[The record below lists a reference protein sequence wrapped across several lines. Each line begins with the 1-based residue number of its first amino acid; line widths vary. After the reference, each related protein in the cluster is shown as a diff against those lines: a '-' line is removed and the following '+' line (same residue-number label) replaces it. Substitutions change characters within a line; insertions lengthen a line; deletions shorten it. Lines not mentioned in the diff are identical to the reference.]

1 MNIKKIFTT
10 IALAMLLPCLSIVNC
25 QLSTAHA
32 ATIGTW
38 KAYMAY
44 HDVTEIET
52 VGNIMYVL
60 ASDGLYTYNKDDN
73 SLQTFDKTNGLSDCA
88 IAHIAWNSQAK
99 RLVIV
104 YKNANIDMMDEKGN
118 VYNLSDYYTKAMT
131 EDKTVYSIDNF
142 GAYAYLSTAFG
153 VMKVNVKDI
162 EISDTYNLGFRVDY
176 TYLEGDYIYAAS
188 SSRGLYRGLQTDNLL
203 DKNNWERVG
212 DYTSRNKTIDP
223 EVKELVETLLPGGP
237 KYNNF
242 GFMRLINGKLY
253 TTGLYSNPGCI
264 QVLKENDEWEV
275 FEDKE
280 VQDKTGILYQNIYCV
295 DVDPLDERHVFAGGM
310 SGLFEFYDGKFVE
323 LYNYRNSPIEP
334 TFEYDYKDQTPGL
347 DYQIVFGV
355 KYDPQGNL
363 WFLNTYAVDQSIIKY
378 TRNKTFESYDK
389 KEFKKLSLNK
399 SNWIPT
405 HWEGDKEIPGHWDGS
420 QTYMVTCPNLMEM
433 RLDSKDNMW
442 FVNNHWDYQ
451 AFYRYDYK
459 NDVLTEYSSFINQDG
474 KKLDTTTG
482 LWAIKCLMEDFDGNI
497 WVGTNIGPLLLEK
510 SQIDEEKPVYTQVKI
525 PRNDGTNYADY
536 LLSGVDITAIAIDG
550 GGRKWFGTNGNG
562 VYLISEDNLTQI
574 EHFTTEN
581 SDLLSNTIL
590 AMELN
595 KETGEVFFGTDKGLC
610 SYVTDAV
617 TPSESMDKDNVWA
630 YPNPVRPDY
639 TGPITITGLTYNADV
654 KIVTTNGVLVAK
666 GRSNGGLFV
675 WDGND
680 LNGRRVASG
689 VYMVET
695 ATQTGGK
702 GTVCKIAIIN

>member
-1 MNIKKIFTT
+1 MKKKLSI
-10 IALAMLLPCLSIVNC
+10 ILLGLVLPCLLLSIVNC

-52 VGNIMYVL
+52 AGNIMYVL

-253 TTGLYSNPGCI
+253 TCGGGSAPACIQILDIDKDEWQIYNDEDIKEKTGL
-264 QVLKENDEWEV
+264 K
-275 FEDKE
+275 FED
-280 VQDKTGILYQNIYCV
+280 IYCV
-295 DVDPLDERHVFAGGM
+295 DVDPLDEKHVFAG
-310 SGLFEFYDGKFVE
+310 SRKGLYEFYDGEFVNH
-323 LYNYRNSPIEP
+323 YNDKNSIIETAFAYNP
-334 TFEYDYKDQTPGL
+334 ETGKPDREYEIISGL
-347 DYQIVFGV
+347 
-355 KYDPQGNL
+355 KYDTEGNL
-363 WFLNTYAVDQSIIKY
+363 WIINAYGADQSLIKY
-378 TRNKTFESYDK
+378 TTNKTFESFDK
-389 KEFKKLSLNK
+389 QDLKRWNAEKFVWNEETNK
-399 SNWIPT
+399 WEAKNWLRT
-405 HWEGDKEIPGHWDGS
+405 CTDLREIF
-420 QTYMVTCPNLMEM
+420 T
-433 RLDSKDNMW
+433 DSKGRMW
-442 FVNNHWDYQ
+442 FGNNSWTAQIVYS
-451 AFYRYDYK
+451 YDYK
-459 NDVLTEYSSFINQDG
+459 NDKLTTYDYFVNQDG
-474 KKLDTTTG
+474 KVLDTNSG
-482 LWAIKCLMEDFDGNI
+482 LWAFSCVVEDLDGNI
-497 WVGTNIGPLLLEK
+497 WLGANMGPLVLEP
-510 SQIDEEKPVYTQVKI
+510 SQIDAEDPVVTQVKV

-536 LLSGVDITAIAIDG
+536 LLDGVNISAIAIDG
-550 GGRKWFGTNGNG
+550 AGRKWFGTPGNG
-562 VYLISEDNLTQI
+562 VYLISRDNYTQLQ
-574 EHFTTEN
+574 HFTQEN
-581 SDLLSNTIL
+581 SGLLSDNIESI
-590 AMELN
+590 AIN
-595 KETGEVFFGTDKGLC
+595 NDTGEVFFGTSNGLC
-610 SYVTDAV
+610 SYMSDVIA
-617 TPSESMDKDNVWA
+617 PSESMSKNSVWA

-666 GRSNGGLFV
+666 GRSNGGIFV

-680 LNGRRVASG
+680 LKGKRVASG
-689 VYMVET
+689 IYMVET
-695 ATQTGGK
+695 ATETGGK
-702 GTVCKIAIIN
+702 GTVCKVAIVN

>member
-1 MNIKKIFTT
+1 MKKKLSI
-10 IALAMLLPCLSIVNC
+10 ILLGLVLPCLLLSIVNC

-38 KAYMAY
+38 KAYLAY

-52 VGNIMYVL
+52 AGNIMYVL

-223 EVKELVETLLPGGP
+223 EGKELVETLLPGGP

-253 TTGLYSNPGCI
+253 TCDGGSAPACIQILDIDKDEWQIYNDEDIKEKTGL
-264 QVLKENDEWEV
+264 K
-275 FEDKE
+275 FED
-280 VQDKTGILYQNIYCV
+280 IYCV
-295 DVDPLDERHVFAGGM
+295 DVDPLDEKHVFAG
-310 SGLFEFYDGKFVE
+310 SRKGLYEFYDGEFVNH
-323 LYNYRNSPIEP
+323 YNDKNSIIETAFAYNP
-334 TFEYDYKDQTPGL
+334 ETGKADREYEIISGL
-347 DYQIVFGV
+347 
-355 KYDPQGNL
+355 KYDTEGNL
-363 WFLNTYAVDQSIIKY
+363 WMINAYGADQSLIKY
-378 TRNKTFESYDK
+378 TTNKTFESFDKQDLKRWNDK
-389 KEFKKLSLNK
+389 KFVWNEEKNK
-399 SNWIPT
+399 WEEKNWLRT
-405 HWEGDKEIPGHWDGS
+405 CTDLREIF
-420 QTYMVTCPNLMEM
+420 T
-433 RLDSKDNMW
+433 DSKGRMW
-442 FVNNHWDYQ
+442 FGNNSWTAQIVYS
-451 AFYRYDYK
+451 YDYK
-459 NDVLTEYSSFINQDG
+459 NDKLTTYDYFVNQDG
-474 KKLDTTTG
+474 KVLDTNSG
-482 LWAIKCLMEDFDGNI
+482 LWAFSCVVEDLDGNI
-497 WVGTNIGPLLLEK
+497 WLGANMGPLVLEP
-510 SQIDEEKPVYTQVKI
+510 SQIDAEDPVVTQVKV

-536 LLSGVDITAIAIDG
+536 LLDGVNISAIAIDG
-550 GGRKWFGTNGNG
+550 AGRKWFGTPGNG
-562 VYLISEDNLTQI
+562 VYLISRDNYTQLQ
-574 EHFTTEN
+574 HFTQEN
-581 SDLLSNTIL
+581 SGLLSDNIESI
-590 AMELN
+590 AIN
-595 KETGEVFFGTDKGLC
+595 NDTGEVFFGTSNGLC
-610 SYVTDAV
+610 SYMSDVIA
-617 TPSESMDKDNVWA
+617 PSESMSKNSVWA

-666 GRSNGGLFV
+666 GRSNGGIFV

-680 LNGRRVASG
+680 LKGKRVASG
-689 VYMVET
+689 IYMVET
-695 ATQTGGK
+695 ATETGGK
-702 GTVCKIAIIN
+702 GTVCKVAIVN

>member
-52 VGNIMYVL
+52 AGNIMYVL

-253 TTGLYSNPGCI
+253 TCGGAVKPACI
-264 QVLKENDEWEV
+264 QVLDINSDEWQIYQDEGIKEKTEV
-275 FEDKE
+275 
-280 VQDKTGILYQNIYCV
+280 IYQNIFCM
-295 DVDPLDERHVFAGGM
+295 DVDPLDEKHTFAGATN
-310 SGLFEFYDGKFVE
+310 GLYEFYDGQFVQH
-323 LYNYRNSPIEP
+323 YNDKNSPIEP
-334 TFEYDYKDQTPGL
+334 TLDYKADKEEPNRDFEAVYGL
-347 DYQIVFGV
+347 
-355 KYDPQGNL
+355 KYDNAGNL
-363 WFLNTYAVDQSIIKY
+363 WFINSSGKTQSIIKY
-378 TRNKTFESYDK
+378 TKNREFESYH
-389 KEFKKLSLNK
+389 KEEFTKYYRDRTLPWLSN
-399 SNWIPT
+399 I
-405 HWEGDKEIPGHWDGS
+405 II
-420 QTYMVTCPNLMEM
+420 
-433 RLDSKDNMW
+433 DSKDKMW
-442 FVNNHWDYQ
+442 FVNDNWTAQ
-451 AFYRYDYK
+451 VFYRYDYN
-459 NDVLTEYSSFINQDG
+459 NDILKEYKDFINQDG
-474 KKLDTTTG
+474 SKLDNTTG
-482 LWAIKCLMEDFDGNI
+482 LWNIRCITEDFDGNMWI
-497 WVGTNIGPLLLEK
+497 GSNIGPILLES
-510 SQIDEEKPVYTQVKI
+510 SQIDAESPVYTQVKV

-536 LLSGVDITAIAIDG
+536 LLAGVDVMAIAIDG
-550 GGRKWFGTNGNG
+550 AGRKWFGTNGNG
-562 VYLISEDNLTQI
+562 IYLIGNDNISQL
-574 EHFTTEN
+574 EHFTTDN
-581 SDLLSNTIL
+581 SDLLSNYIQSI
-590 AMELN
+590 EIN
-595 KETGEVFFGTDKGLC
+595 RETGEVFFGTSNGLC
-610 SYVTDAV
+610 SYMSDVIA
-617 TPSESMDKDNVWA
+617 PSESMSKNSVWA

-639 TGPITITGLTYNADV
+639 NGPITITGLTYNADV

-680 LNGRRVASG
+680 LNGKRVASG

-702 GTVCKIAIIN
+702 GTVCKIAIVN

>member
-44 HDVTEIET
+44 YEATEIEKA
-52 VGNIMYVL
+52 GNIIYVL
-60 ASDGLYTYNKDDN
+60 ASDGLYTYDQDDN

-88 IAHIAWNSQAK
+88 IAHIAWNNQAK

-212 DYTSRNKTIDP
+212 DYTSKSKEIDP
-223 EVKELVETLLPGGP
+223 EILETVEKLLPGGP

-253 TTGLYSNPGCI
+253 TCGGKSAPACI
-264 QVLKENDEWEV
+264 QVLDINNDEWQIYQDDGIMEKTNLKY
-275 FEDKE
+275 ED
-280 VQDKTGILYQNIYCV
+280 VYCL
-295 DVDPLDERHVFAGGM
+295 DVDPLDEKHVFAGCR
-310 SGLFEFYDGKFVE
+310 SGLYEFYNGEFVE
-323 LYNYRNSPIEP
+323 HYNDENRLIE
-334 TFEYDYKDQTPGL
+334 TFDGYHPVTGKPNRDYELITGL
-347 DYQIVFGV
+347 
-355 KYDPQGNL
+355 KYDKEGNL
-363 WFLNTYAVDQSIIKY
+363 WMLNAYGLDQSIIKY
-378 TRNKTFESYDK
+378 TTNKTFESYDK
-389 KEFKKLSLNK
+389 EELKTYSYGTKYVWDEEK
-399 SNWIPT
+399 
-405 HWEGDKEIPGHWDGS
+405 GDYVSVP
-420 QTYMVTCPNLMEM
+420 CM
-433 RLDSKDNMW
+433 RTSVALENVIIDSKNRMW
-442 FVNNHWDYQ
+442 FGNNNWTYQ
-451 AFYRYDYK
+451 GVFKYDFK
-459 NDVLTEYSSFINQDG
+459 NDAIKVYTNFVNQDG
-474 KKLDTTTG
+474 SKLDNTTG
-482 LWAIKCLMEDFDGNI
+482 LWAIRCITEDMDGNI
-497 WVGTNIGPLLLEK
+497 WIGTNIGPLMLEP
-510 SQIDEEKPVYTQVKI
+510 SQIDAETPVYIQVKV

-536 LLSGVDITAIAIDG
+536 LLSGLNITAIAVDG
-550 GGRKWFGTNGNG
+550 AGRKWFGTTGNG
-562 VYLISEDNLTQI
+562 VYLISKDNLTQI

-581 SDLLSNTIL
+581 SNLLSNSIQSL
-590 AMELN
+590 AIN
-595 KETGEVFFGTDKGLC
+595 NETGEVFFGTTNGLC
-610 SYVTDAV
+610 SYMSDVIA
-617 TPSESMDKDNVWA
+617 PSQSMDKNSVWA

-639 TGPITITGLTYNADV
+639 TGPITITGLTYDADV

-666 GRSNGGLFV
+666 GRSNGGLFI

-680 LNGRRVASG
+680 LQGKRVASG
-689 VYMVET
+689 IYMVET
-695 ATQTGGK
+695 ATNSGGK
-702 GTVCKIAIIN
+702 GTVCKVAIIN